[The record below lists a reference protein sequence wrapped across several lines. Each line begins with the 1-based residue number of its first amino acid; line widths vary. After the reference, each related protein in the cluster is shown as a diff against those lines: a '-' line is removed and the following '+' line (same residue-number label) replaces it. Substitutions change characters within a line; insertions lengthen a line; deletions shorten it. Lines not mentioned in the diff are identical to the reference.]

1 MYDLKKIIELKK
13 NQQHVS
19 GFILN
24 VTFVILLTDTLD
36 CPYLIATSVFYNVY
50 LLKFFRLFGDS

>member
-1 MYDLKKIIELKK
+1 MYDLKKIIEMKK

-24 VTFVILLTDTLD
+24 VTFVILLTDTHLMQYM
-36 CPYLIATSVFYNVY
+36 PTHVY
-50 LLKFFRLFGDS
+50 C